1 MDHPVNAK
9 RENRTGMR
17 RILKRL
23 MWVALSLTV
32 IAAVVISVRP
42 KPVPVEAT
50 VVAQGEL
57 IVTVDEDGVSRI
69 KDRYV
74 VSAPIA
80 GNLVRVELDPGDI
93 VQAGDVLARILPQE
107 APLLDARS
115 REQAEA
121 RVAAARASQR
131 QAEAQVERARA
142 ALDFATEDAESARNL
157 FQRGAVSRQ
166 DLERSEL
173 ELRARQAELTS
184 AEFASN
190 VARHELQMARAALSR
205 MSAGR
210 DGKEEQFE
218 VRSPVTGQVLTVYQK
233 SGGVVQPGTQIIE
246 LGKPEALEIAVD
258 VLTSDAVH
266 IRAGARARIEEW
278 GGAPLQGRVR
288 LIEPSAFTRIS
299 ALGVEEQRVNV
310 VIDLEAAYDEWKA
323 LGDGYRV
330 QARIIVY
337 ERAEAVQIPWSAL
350 FRWDQRWAVFVV
362 VDERAQLQAVEVG
375 RRSDTHAEI
384 LEGLQ
389 PGQRVVL
396 HPSDR
401 VQDDVRVEILNADA
415 LTSNAR

>member
-142 ALDFATEDAESARNL
+142 AN
-157 FQRGAVSRQ
+157 QRGTCS
-166 DLERSEL
+166 
-173 ELRARQAELTS
+173 S
-184 AEFASN
+184 AE
-190 VARHELQMARAALSR
+190 
-205 MSAGR
+205 
-210 DGKEEQFE
+210 
-218 VRSPVTGQVLTVYQK
+218 P
-233 SGGVVQPGTQIIE
+233 
-246 LGKPEALEIAVD
+246 
-258 VLTSDAVH
+258 
-266 IRAGARARIEEW
+266 
-278 GGAPLQGRVR
+278 
-288 LIEPSAFTRIS
+288 
-299 ALGVEEQRVNV
+299 
-310 VIDLEAAYDEWKA
+310 
-323 LGDGYRV
+323 
-330 QARIIVY
+330 
-337 ERAEAVQIPWSAL
+337 
-350 FRWDQRWAVFVV
+350 
-362 VDERAQLQAVEVG
+362 
-375 RRSDTHAEI
+375 
-384 LEGLQ
+384 
-389 PGQRVVL
+389 
-396 HPSDR
+396 
-401 VQDDVRVEILNADA
+401 
-415 LTSNAR
+415 